1 MAHST
6 AATHARH
13 ASERASAITR
23 ARAWYEGGSGFLDAT
38 FLQCLSATPGR
49 SDVLVLCNAPSPT
62 ESAAR
67 SLWVGWADAE
77 RPVEATELPT
87 LGSGVAALDRA
98 AGHAAIVWEAVTA
111 DAPELRFVSLRCD

>member
-38 FLQCLSATPGR
+38 FLQCLSATTVGDTPDLTCTAYGQ
-49 SDVLVLCNAPSPT
+49 SNPITYTYEPVASP
-62 ESAAR
+62 
-67 SLWVGWADAE
+67 
-77 RPVEATELPT
+77 
-87 LGSGVAALDRA
+87 
-98 AGHAAIVWEAVTA
+98 
-111 DAPELRFVSLRCD
+111 